1 MFRFLFNLFRPR
13 RDVGVAPPIR
23 VGYAEFV
30 AKNQAIVA
38 GYRFSATLAPETPLK
53 YLRRHGQI
61 SRTIPTGESML
72 ESPLYCWTAELDAEF
87 DFLDHG
93 ATISSSVGYVPIDGG
108 DFLPFLIRFREII
121 EAPRHPDLGEFDDA
135 FSRVAAIRQIK
146 AGYGYASDSEFNLKP
161 LSKSA
166 GKVDYHETLSQRDPE
181 WLPMFILRELSGCQ
195 FKGLTLKHV
204 QTLDAAGYGSLQQV
218 LEAPDQVL
226 LELPGIGP
234 KRLATIRANRTV

>member
-1 MFRFLFNLFRPR
+1 M
-13 RDVGVAPPIR
+13 RDVEVAQPTQ

-30 AKNQAIVA
+30 SQNQDIVT

-61 SRTIPTGESML
+61 SQTIPAGESML
-72 ESPLYCWTAELDAEF
+72 GSPLYCWTAELDAEF

-93 ATISSSVGYVPIDGG
+93 ATMSSSVGYVPIDGG
-108 DFLPFLIRFREII
+108 DLLPFLIRFREII
-121 EAPRHPDLGEFDDA
+121 EAPRDSKLKEFDDA

-146 AGYGYASDSEFNLKP
+146 AGYGYASDSEFNLKH

-166 GKVDYHETLSQRDPE
+166 GKGDYHEILSHGDPE
-181 WLPMFILRELSGCQ
+181 WLPMVVLRELSGCQ
-195 FKGLTLKHV
+195 FKGLALKHV
-204 QTLDAAGYGSLQQV
+204 QTLHAAGYGSLRQV
-218 LEAPDQVL
+218 LAAPDQVL

-234 KRLATIRANRTV
+234 KRLATIRANRSTIG